1 MDQIYLNSL
10 SKIKYAKNHCYM
22 QFKASTGGTESENLN
37 FIMFKSYLR
46 CFESLNITIE
56 IIDYEESGN
65 QLLKNAIIKVEKDFA
80 FGLLHSEKGVH
91 RFTRISPYGNGKLHT
106 SFTFIDVY
114 PHIDYET
121 QSSIKKSDLKI
132 DNFRGSGAGGQHRNV
147 TDSAVRITHLPTG
160 IVVKIESE
168 RSQHKNKKAALDILA
183 IKLLELEDLKQKESD
198 SKNKGKSNIQDW
210 GRQIRSYTI
219 EQNRI
224 KDHRTNIEYNGTL
237 NNYFNNLYDFIL
249 KNNIELN
256 FSC

>member
-1 MDQIYLNSL
+1 
-10 SKIKYAKNHCYM
+10 M

-46 CFESLNITIE
+46 CFESLNIPIE